1 MVKASHVDVC
11 RCIGIDIVDLWG
23 LLKVGVDGFLRM
35 VHVYQNGDFEPA
47 RTLTNQRD
55 WKIIKTDDSSIC

>member
-1 MVKASHVDVC
+1 M
-11 RCIGIDIVDLWG
+11 
-23 LLKVGVDGFLRM
+23 GVDGFLRM
-35 VHVYQNGDFEPA
+35 VHVYQNIDFEPA